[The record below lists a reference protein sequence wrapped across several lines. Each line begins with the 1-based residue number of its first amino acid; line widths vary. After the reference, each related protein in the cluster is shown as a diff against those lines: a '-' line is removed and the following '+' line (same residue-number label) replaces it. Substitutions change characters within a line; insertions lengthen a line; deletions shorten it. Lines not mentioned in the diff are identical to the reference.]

1 MARGVVGIDLDGAT
15 MLAFRNGPIEVVT
28 NGGEAER
35 AVCFGG
41 SRVELDGFRRVLF
54 SGG

>member
-1 MARGVVGIDLDGAT
+1 MMSGGVVVIDLDRAT
-15 MLAFRNGPIEVVT
+15 VLAFRDGPIEVVT

-41 SRVELDGFRRVLF
+41 SRIELDGF
-54 SGG
+54 